1 MIIAIIHERCT
12 MEESEPA
19 FNQFVTLEQNQSKKK
34 KIITKKHL
42 ILIKSLHPSNS
53 SKTTNEPKSLALD
66 FHLDLREKDRSRAL
80 LWPEKDGQRKISLSK
95 GSQITKITLRHRRI
109 RCCIF
114 ATSRDNAILSVL
126 RSSLSP
132 CCSFRRRWGKRRTV
146 SVPLVHRSRNSNTK
160 IRTVR
165 IRTHENRQ
173 LKRYLREIELLVSLS
188 LSPFLENSTTD
199 WISIR
204 WIKFNWLLNACR
216 DRW

>member
-12 MEESEPA
+12 IEESEPA

-109 RCCIF
+109 VVVYSRLLAIMQFYLFSDPLYRLVVRFDDDGAREERSAFPSCTAA
-114 ATSRDNAILSVL
+114 ATQIP
-126 RSSLSP
+126 RSE
-132 CCSFRRRWGKRRTV
+132 R
-146 SVPLVHRSRNSNTK
+146 
-160 IRTVR
+160 
-165 IRTHENRQ
+165 
-173 LKRYLREIELLVSLS
+173 
-188 LSPFLENSTTD
+188 
-199 WISIR
+199 
-204 WIKFNWLLNACR
+204 
-216 DRW
+216 